1 MPENIIFCIIIW
13 IYYSWSCQFCQAR
26 STNYDYVHVYM
37 FFKLLIRNYNTREN
51 YNIYREINVIVFIE
65 IFILSYLSV
74 I

>member
-1 MPENIIFCIIIW
+1 M
-13 IYYSWSCQFCQAR
+13 
-26 STNYDYVHVYM
+26 YM